1 MALDLAHRHT
11 PGVEA
16 QNLVVEPIE
25 PRLAFRDKAGLETP
39 AAIAGDRN
47 LDLAVIGQQRLRTT
61 AVAAVAASPAGWVA
75 LLVAQ
80 MLRQLGAERPLDQRL
95 LKLLEKPVFAGQI
108 LGLAVVRQEL

>member
-47 LDLAVIGQQRLRTT
+47 LDLAVIGQQRLRTR

-80 MLRQLGAERPLDQRL
+80 MLRQLGAERPPAQPPLYF
-95 LKLLEKPVFAGQI
+95 LENPLFP
-108 LGLAVVRQEL
+108 RQTP